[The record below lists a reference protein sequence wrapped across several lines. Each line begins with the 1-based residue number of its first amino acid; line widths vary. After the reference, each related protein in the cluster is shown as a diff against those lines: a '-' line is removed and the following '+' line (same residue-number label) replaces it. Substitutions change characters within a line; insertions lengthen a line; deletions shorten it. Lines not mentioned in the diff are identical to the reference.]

1 MEIDHEEFAELSGVY
16 RTIAREI
23 GRDGAIA
30 LHRLYHGQQILF
42 PQKLYTRE
50 YILKEVNERGKEKSL
65 GEIAHQY
72 GYTERRIRQLIQQH
86 LKDTNKDK
94 EIVYNE

>member
-1 MEIDHEEFAELSGVY
+1 METEQEEFMELSGVY

-23 GRDGAIA
+23 GKDGAIA
-30 LHRLYHGQQILF
+30 LHKLYHGQQILF

-50 YILKEVNERGKEKSL
+50 YVLKEVNERGKEKSL

-72 GYTERRIRQLIQQH
+72 GYTERRVRQLIQQY
-86 LKDTNKDK
+86 LQEKK
-94 EIVYNE
+94 